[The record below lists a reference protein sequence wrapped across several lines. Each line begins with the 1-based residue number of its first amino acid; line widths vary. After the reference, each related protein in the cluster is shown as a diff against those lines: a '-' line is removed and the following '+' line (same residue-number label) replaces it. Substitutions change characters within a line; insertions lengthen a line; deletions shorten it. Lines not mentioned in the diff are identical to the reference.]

1 MRPLLFLASAIC
13 LLAAPPVI
21 NDLQPRG
28 AQKGRPFTLTL
39 AGRDLADIVKVHS
52 TLPATFTP
60 LTADKPANMMMSA
73 EGRYASF
80 LVEPKADLAVG
91 VYPIR
96 VETADGI
103 SNIQLFAVGSFPE
116 LPEEESQPG
125 ALPNRNDT
133 IENAQSLPNAAVTL
147 NGTLRGPERDI
158 YRLQVKAGEKR
169 VFEIEGRRVGSA
181 IDPLIRLLDGT
192 GKQLARSEDTPMLG
206 LDTRLE
212 YTFAKEGY
220 YYVEV
225 TDARFSAQGANFYRL
240 KTGAYSYPTE
250 VFPLGGRRGQ
260 TVEVSL
266 GGTQKTTAD
275 LKNVSAK
282 LPITFIN
289 TSDPAALPL
298 PFDLGTFPEVTE
310 PGATGPAA
318 TPLNLPVT
326 VNGRLAKPGEIDK
339 FQLNVKPGDDIILDV
354 NARELGTSKIMAVL
368 TVTDENGKRIV
379 RSGDEPLPEE
389 LYAVT
394 NSKTVGDPYAAFKVP
409 AGVKQITVSV
419 EDLALR
425 GGTHYAYRVSARRE
439 SNVFSA
445 SIISPYINIPAG
457 GTVIVPV
464 AVNRKGYQG
473 DVKLR
478 VVNPPQGL
486 IVEGGYIPPENSNY
500 IQGNRGQIRRGT
512 LLLTAEPG
520 VKIAPAELRIEALGW
535 LPDGTILTQRA
546 TGPGMLVNVAGATI
560 QGALDRQRPVNASWL
575 GLELPAA
582 GTRPLPAALSVKL
595 EKTTRKETGD
605 EFLFRW
611 KWNARGVP
619 VPDTVGIEMVGGA
632 DIRAIEMAAD
642 PKDRT
647 TGTFLLTTTR
657 LTLPGR
663 YDFYINGR
671 VNVDGQPEDIYS
683 RPIALV
689 IEEPKEN
696 NKENLSA
703 SAGSR

>member
-1 MRPLLFLASAIC
+1 MRPLLLIASAAT
-13 LLAAPPVI
+13 LLAGPPVI
-21 NDLQPRG
+21 QDLQPRG

-39 AGRDLADIVKVHS
+39 AGRELADIVKVHS
-52 TLPATFTP
+52 TMPATFTP
-60 LTADKPANMMMSA
+60 LTADKPANVTMGA

-80 LVEPKADLAVG
+80 LVEPKADLTVG

-116 LPEEESQPG
+116 MPEEESLPG
-125 ALPNRNDT
+125 SLPNRNDT
-133 IENAQSLPNAAVTL
+133 VETAQSLPNAAVTL
-147 NGTLRGPERDI
+147 NGTLRGPERDL

-181 IDPLIRLLDGT
+181 IDPVIRLLDGT
-192 GKQLARSEDTPMLG
+192 GRQLARSEDSPLLG

-212 YTFAKEGY
+212 HTFAKEGY

-240 KTGAYSYPTE
+240 KTGSYTYPTE
-250 VFPLGGRRGQ
+250 VFPLGGRRGEI
-260 TVEVSL
+260 VEVSL
-266 GGTQKTTAD
+266 GGTKKATAD
-275 LKNVSAK
+275 LRNVSAK
-282 LPITFIN
+282 LPTTFIN
-289 TSDPAALPL
+289 LPDPAALPL
-298 PFDLGTFPEVTE
+298 PFDLGAYPEVTE
-310 PGATGPAA
+310 PTK
-318 TPLNLPVT
+318 PLDLPIT
-326 VNGRLAKPGEIDK
+326 INGRLSKAAEVDR
-339 FQLNVKPGDDIILDV
+339 FTLNVKPGDDIILDV
-354 NARELGTSKIMAVL
+354 SARELGTSKIMAVL
-368 TVTDENGKRIV
+368 TVTDDKGKRIV

-394 NSKTVGDPYAAFKVP
+394 NSKTVGDPYAAFQVP
-409 AGVKQITVSV
+409 EGVKQITVTV

-425 GGTHYAYRVSARRE
+425 GGPQYAYRVSARRE
-439 SNVFSA
+439 SHAFTAN
-445 SIISPYINIPAG
+445 IGTPYINIPAG
-457 GTVIVPV
+457 GTVVVPV

-478 VVNPPQGL
+478 VVDPPKGL
-486 IVEGGYIPPENSNY
+486 IVEGGYIPPENTNY
-500 IQGNRGQIRRGT
+500 IQGNRGQIRRGV
-512 LLLTAEPG
+512 LLLSAEPG
-520 VKIAPAELRIEALGW
+520 VKIAPTELTIEAIGW
-535 LPDGTILTQRA
+535 LPNGTILSQRA

-560 QGALDRQRPVNASWL
+560 QGALDRQRPVSASWL

-582 GTRPLPAALSVKL
+582 GTRPLPAALSIKL
-595 EKTTRKETGD
+595 EKTTRKDTGD

-611 KWNARGVP
+611 KWNARGVQ
-619 VPDTVGIEMVGGA
+619 VPENVGIEMVGGA
-632 DIRAIEMAAD
+632 DIRAIEMHAD

-663 YDFYINGR
+663 YDFFINGR
-671 VNVDGQPEDIYS
+671 VTVEGQPEDVYS
-683 RPIALV
+683 RPLTLV
-689 IEEPKEN
+689 IEAPKEDQ
-696 NKENLSA
+696 KETLSA